1 MKELAEYRT
10 TAVLGVV
17 ATPSHSFLFF
27 MGIPNTVFC
36 QKIKKNKIKKQNLFL
51 KIFML
56 VFLLSISENALYSF
70 FRGLFHYSWDIRF
83 TKLKRESH

>member
-36 QKIKKNKIKKQNLFL
+36 QKIKKNK
-51 KIFML
+51 KIESL
-56 VFLLSISENALYSF
+56 PKNIYACFLLSISENALSTAF
-70 FRGLFHYSWDIRF
+70 SGDCFIIAGI
-83 TKLKRESH
+83 

>member
-10 TAVLGVV
+10 NAVLGVV
-17 ATPSHSFLFF
+17 ATSSHSFLFSW
-27 MGIPNTVFC
+27 VFPTLFSD
-36 QKIKKNKIKKQNLFL
+36 KNKQTNKTPLPKN
-51 KIFML
+51 MYAC
-56 VFLLSISENALYSF
+56 FLLSISENALYSF